1 MPRPKSQDVEGL
13 LGHVLRIR
21 IDKATLEK
29 LQRIVKDSDCRNPCA
44 AARKIL
50 TGERINVFYRDD
62 RMTGVM
68 EELALIRREIRA
80 IGININQQTHYFHST
95 ASANEKWFYFNR
107 TLVQYKMIEDKIDS
121 LLKIVN
127 QLSIKWLQG
136 S

>member
-1 MPRPKSQDVEGL
+1 MSRPKSQDVEGL

-29 LQRIVKDSDCRNPCA
+29 LQRIVKESDCRNPCA

-95 ASANEKWFYFNR
+95 SSTSEKWFYVNK
-107 TLVQYKMIEDKIDS
+107 TLIQYKMIEDKIDS
-121 LLKIVN
+121 LLRIVN